1 MMAAHR
7 PEPAEI
13 TESAWTYLPAEAEM
27 LVKLGRVPEA
37 RPLIAAALRLDAQH
51 GGR

>member
-1 MMAAHR
+1 MAAHR

-13 TESAWTYLPAEAEM
+13 AESAWTYLPAEARM
-27 LVKLGRVPEA
+27 LVELRRVPEA
-37 RPLIAAALRLDAQH
+37 RPPLAAALRLDAQH